1 MAAIR
6 FRRRP
11 LLLPLTLGIALLVPH
26 AAVETGASASK
37 GPSTRPSAPA
47 GIVWPAPPDPA
58 RIRFVRTL
66 DPTTVQ
72 RAPSLMKKM
81 WRMLVGPSEPV
92 RMRQPYGIAVGADR
106 KVYVADTAGGTI
118 HVYDLAKPGYAAL
131 RVKATSLIGI
141 AAAAGRLFVTDS
153 VAGTVQALDLR
164 GRTAWSLGRAAGFLR
179 PTGIVAAGDRL
190 YVVDTVRHAVV
201 VVSLSG
207 AWLGTF
213 GGPGSGAGQLNFPT
227 NIARGRDGR
236 IHVTDTMNFRVQVF
250 EPDGRFVGA
259 FGRLGD
265 GPGDL
270 DKPKGVALDS
280 AGHVYVVEGLHDVVQ
295 IFDPSGR
302 LLLVFGGSG
311 SGDGQLWL
319 PSGIAIA
326 NDFVFVADSA
336 NGRVQV
342 YEYLRTG
349 P

>member
-1 MAAIR
+1 M
-6 FRRRP
+6 
-11 LLLPLTLGIALLVPH
+11 GIALLALH
-26 AAVETGASASK
+26 AVTGAGAPA
-37 GPSTRPSAPA
+37 GERPSVRKSAPA

-58 RIRFVRTL
+58 RIRFIRTL
-66 DPTTVQ
+66 DPTAAQ
-72 RAPSLMKKM
+72 GAPSLMKKM
-81 WRMLVGPSEPV
+81 WRTLVGAPEPI
-92 RMRQPYGIAVGADR
+92 RMRQPYGIAVSADR
-106 KVYVADTAGGTI
+106 KVYVADTASGTI
-118 HVYDLAKPGYAAL
+118 HVYDLMKPGYAAI
-131 RVKATSLIGI
+131 RAKATSLIGI
-141 AAAAGRLFVTDS
+141 AAEAGRLFVTDS

-164 GRTAWSLGRAAGFLR
+164 GRVLWSLGPSAGFVR
-179 PTGIVAAGDRL
+179 PTGIVAARDRL
-190 YVVDTVRHAVV
+190 YVVDTLRHTVV

-207 AWLGTF
+207 ERIGTF
-213 GGPGSGAGQLNFPT
+213 GSQGAGAGQFNYPT
-227 NIARGRDGR
+227 NIALGRDGR
-236 IHVTDTMNFRVQVF
+236 LYVTDAMNFRVQVF
-250 EPDGRFVGA
+250 EPDGRFVVT